1 LRAVSLHP
9 DVILLTSQ
17 VWQTNCTIVRAGEEC
32 FLIDS
37 PVLPEELQALP
48 SVLEQAGIEGGAV
61 GRGPTSRAH
70 LDFRSHLS
78 GLLATHGDWDHLLG
92 RLAFPAA
99 SLGCAQSTHE
109 RLLATPGEAQREL
122 RAFDE
127 EYYLE
132 RGPLML
138 GQLQALP
145 VPGRLAIGAHELE
158 LHPAEGHTCDGM
170 AVWIPWAQ
178 VLVAG
183 DYLSAVEIPFFGEGN
198 GSPEAYRATLQ
209 RLRPLVE
216 AADHVVPGHG
226 PALAG
231 ARALEVLEED
241 LAYLLA
247 LAERGSDARLPAGRR
262 TAAQR
267 RLHVEN
273 LTTGGSSARP
283 PASG

>member
-1 LRAVSLHP
+1 VRAVSLHP
-9 DVILLTSQ
+9 DVILITSL

-37 PVLPEELQALP
+37 PILPEELDALP
-48 SVLEQAGIEGGAV
+48 TVLEQA
-61 GRGPTSRAH
+61 RLS
-70 LDFRSHLS
+70 LS

-92 RLAFPAA
+92 RLAFPEV
-99 SLGCAQSTHE
+99 SLGCGQSTYE
-109 RLLATPGEAQREL
+109 RLLAAPEGAPREL

-132 RGPLML
+132 REPLML

-145 VPGRLAIGAHELE
+145 VPGRLAIGPHELE
-158 LHPAEGHTCDGM
+158 LHPAEGHTSDGM
-170 AVWIPWAQ
+170 AVWIPWAK

-183 DYLSAVEIPFFGEGN
+183 DYLSAVEIPFFGEGH
-198 GSPEAYRATLQ
+198 GTLEAYQATLQ

-216 AADHVVPGHG
+216 ASDHVVPGHG
-226 PALAG
+226 PALEG
-231 ARALEVLEED
+231 ARALGLLEED

-247 LAERGSDARLPAGRR
+247 LAEYGVDAQLPVGRR
-262 TAAQR
+262 TEAQR

-273 LTTGGSSARP
+273 VTRGGSSARP
-283 PASG
+283 PAAD